1 MTDMYKPPES
11 DLGINKLV
19 SNRPHVMWRVFFW
32 FNVAIL
38 LLIIFVLAALPGLGI
53 LDYID
58 MIVFGFVLTG
68 IYSFAYSKKMLS
80 TIIWKISCLLYVLWF
95 VFYEIAG
102 PLLIDMTHYGEP
114 AVVDGF
120 ILLSLL
126 FFVPT
131 AYVLY
136 VLGYKSK

>member
-11 DLGINKLV
+11 DLGVNRLV

-32 FNVAIL
+32 LNAAML
-38 LLIIFVLAALPGLGI
+38 LLIVFVLAALPGLSI
-53 LDYID
+53 LDYVD
-58 MIVFGFVLTG
+58 MAVFGFVVTG
-68 IYSFAYSKKMLS
+68 LYSYSYSKKILS
-80 TIIWKISCLLYVLWF
+80 PIIWKISCLLYILWF

-114 AVVDGF
+114 AVLDGF

-136 VLGYKSK
+136 MLGYKTK